1 MSIDNPMT
9 AGEVHSKELHGNFP
23 AGFPRVTAGNPAGEG
38 TERAGYPRE
47 GK

>member
-1 MSIDNPMT
+1 MEI
-9 AGEVHSKELHGNFP
+9 FP
-23 AGFPRVTAGNPAGEG
+23 QGFPRVTAGNPAGEG